1 MLSQLRLDLSRQPDF
16 RRTAFRTGP
25 SNEVAVAW
33 IDGWPSWPS
42 HGLAVVGPRGSGKS
56 HLRMVWCRQS
66 GARLI
71 TAKALESLE
80 PPDLLGQ
87 TVHCAIED
95 VDEILKDSRDVHA
108 LQQGLL
114 HLYNMVIERGGHIL
128 ITGQA
133 APSRWPLALP
143 DLRSR
148 LLALP
153 VVELG
158 EPDDKLFAAVLR
170 KLFAD
175 RQISVGDDVITY
187 LLRHMER
194 SFRALHGIVAVLDD
208 RSLADQ
214 RQISVRL
221 ASEVITELTSSPGGG
236 GENSGTGD

>member
-1 MLSQLRLDLSRQPDF
+1 MRRVAEMPSQLRLDLGRQPDF
-16 RRTAFRTGP
+16 RRAAFRTGP

-56 HLRMVWCRQS
+56 HLRMVWCRRS
-66 GARLI
+66 EARLI

-87 TVHCAIED
+87 AAHCAIED
-95 VDEILKDSRDVHA
+95 VDEILKVSRDVHA
-108 LQQGLL
+108 LEQGLL
-114 HLYNMVIERGGHIL
+114 HLYNVVIERNGHIL
-128 ITGQA
+128 ITGRS

-148 LLALP
+148 FLALP
-153 VVELG
+153 VVELS
-158 EPDDKLFAAVLR
+158 EPDDDLFAAVLR

-175 RQISVGDDVITY
+175 RQLSVGDDVITY

-194 SFRALHGIVAVLDD
+194 SFRAAHSVVATLDD

-221 ASEVITELTSSPGGG
+221 ASEVIADLTSPPGI
-236 GENSGTGD
+236 DR